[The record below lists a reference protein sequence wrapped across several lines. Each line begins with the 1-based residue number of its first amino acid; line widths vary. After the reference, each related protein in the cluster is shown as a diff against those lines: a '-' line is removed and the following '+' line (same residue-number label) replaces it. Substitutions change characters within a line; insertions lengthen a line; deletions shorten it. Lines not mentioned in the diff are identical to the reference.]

1 VWSRPNAFGHGVPF
15 RFPSTPDIGPGLSDA
30 GKALV
35 RACNQ
40 LGVLIDL
47 SHLNAQGFWD
57 VARLSEAPLVATH
70 SNAHALC
77 PAARNLTDDQL
88 RAIRESGGMVGLNF
102 AVSMLRADGGPDA
115 ATPLEVMVRHLD
127 HLIERL
133 GEDKVGFGSDFDGTI
148 VPSAIKD
155 AAGLQHLVAALR
167 EAGYDA
173 PLLRRLAFE
182 NWLRVLERTWAA

>member
-1 VWSRPNAFGHGVPF
+1 
-15 RFPSTPDIGPGLSDA
+15 
-30 GKALV
+30 V

-40 LGVLIDL
+40 LGILIDL
-47 SHLNAQGFWD
+47 SHLNEQGFWD
-57 VARLSEAPLVATH
+57 VARLSQAPLVATH

-77 PAARNLTDDQL
+77 PSARNLTDDQL

-102 AVSMLRADGGPDA
+102 AVSMLREDGRPDA

-155 AAGLQHLVAALR
+155 AAGLQQLIAALR